1 MQKYMKSPRETVE
14 FTKHSPERSDNDLS
28 NYSGNSYL
36 EVTSVG
42 GKMRI
47 AIKNRDEEEKR
58 IKTESRKMLRRS
70 STKRSAEKTGKDV
83 DDDLRIPEPGNVRQ
97 VSEAGVNRQ
106 TRLQKTR
113 IFSKEYQS
121 GDDEKMVEKMIGVD
135 KTSEKNSLSEDTSSW
150 AKQTSKSRSSA
161 QNKDKGTTSSE
172 SSSEGEEEA
181 LMDEGWTR
189 NLIEEYRD
197 EWREQDDNR
206 YMLREEVEDAVETLE
221 KANNELIQ
229 DIDDLR
235 ETQIDDTALTRENFA
250 DLRDQFDEQKKLI
263 KDLKSNLNGTTSD
276 LKKAMR
282 ELEDRSNHR
291 IDT

>member
-121 GDDEKMVEKMIGVD
+121 GDDEKMVEKMEITISNRF
-135 KTSEKNSLSEDTSSW
+135 K
-150 AKQTSKSRSSA
+150 
-161 QNKDKGTTSSE
+161 KDKEIG
-172 SSSEGEEEA
+172 
-181 LMDEGWTR
+181 
-189 NLIEEYRD
+189 
-197 EWREQDDNR
+197 
-206 YMLREEVEDAVETLE
+206 
-221 KANNELIQ
+221 
-229 DIDDLR
+229 
-235 ETQIDDTALTRENFA
+235 
-250 DLRDQFDEQKKLI
+250 
-263 KDLKSNLNGTTSD
+263 
-276 LKKAMR
+276 
-282 ELEDRSNHR
+282 
-291 IDT
+291 